1 MVNMPYHRP
10 TEKNYY
16 LPILNTLRSYEGRAS
31 LEEIRISVRKFLRAD
46 DFHLDARA
54 GNKTKETS
62 FGKNLNFAG
71 KRLSDAGLVRKLK
84 THWEL
89 TDEGLHNHFTIK
101 TLTLLCR
108 LAKKNAS
115 KGRSKN

>member
-1 MVNMPYHRP
+1 MPLNRP
-10 TEKNYY
+10 TEKDYY
-16 LPILNTLRSYEGRAS
+16 LPTLNTLRSYGGRAS
-31 LEEIRISVRKFLRAD
+31 LVEIRLSVRKFLRAD
-46 DFHLDARA
+46 DLQLDARA
-54 GNKTKETS
+54 GNNTKETS

-71 KRLSDAGLVRKLK
+71 KRLSDAGLVRKAK

-115 KGRSKN
+115 KGRPKN